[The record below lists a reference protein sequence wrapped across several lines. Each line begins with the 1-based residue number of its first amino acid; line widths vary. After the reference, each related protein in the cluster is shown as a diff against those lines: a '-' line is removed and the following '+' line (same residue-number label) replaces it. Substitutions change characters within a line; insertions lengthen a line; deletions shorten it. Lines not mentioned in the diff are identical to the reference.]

1 MFMKKIKSKG
11 EYLAPDVKVMEM
23 KSRAVLCASGNNESY
38 DNGNWQ
44 WS

>member
-1 MFMKKIKSKG
+1 MKKIKSKG

-23 KSRAVLCASGNNESY
+23 QSRGVLCASGSNESY
-38 DNGNWQ
+38 NNGEWK